1 MSPYLLA
8 IVCIIYIIVGIE
20 MVVKGKFS
28 LAMVWLG
35 YAFALVGMIWQT
47 IKSL

>member
-28 LAMVWLG
+28 LAWSGLAMP
-35 YAFALVGMIWQT
+35 
-47 IKSL
+47 SP